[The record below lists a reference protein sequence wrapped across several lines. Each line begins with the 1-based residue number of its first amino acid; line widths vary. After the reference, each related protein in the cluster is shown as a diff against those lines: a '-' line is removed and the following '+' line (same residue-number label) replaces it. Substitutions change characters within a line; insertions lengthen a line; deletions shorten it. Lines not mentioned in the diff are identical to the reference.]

1 MNEWTEHQIEGIIK
15 RGLVSCIMCAEKSP
29 LAIARPHSEALEE
42 ERGQASR
49 KRATARPQPSA
60 WEIYSELAGK
70 LDFAPPGSNRDRARN
85 VSRLFRELL
94 VAKRQARTL

>member
-1 MNEWTEHQIEGIIK
+1 
-15 RGLVSCIMCAEKSP
+15 MCAEKSP
-29 LAIARPHSEALEE
+29 LAKTHSEALEE
-42 ERGQASR
+42 EPGQASR

-70 LDFAPPGSNRDRARN
+70 LDFAPPGPKRDRARN

-94 VAKRQARTL
+94 VAKRQAGTL